1 MAIATPAAQT
11 KSLELVCPAGNLPS
25 PVSYT
30 HLFVE
35 VIIAPAVTPE
45 ALAAT
50 ASKQNVRVLACGQWA
65 VSYTHLDVYKR
76 QLDGRGRFGCST
88 SVSGRRAR
96 TRKAEQAD
104 RVQQTG
110 QEVTAQRGDG
120 EIDVGELDAIGERPN
135 VCLLYTSRCV

>member
-50 ASKQNVRVLACGQWA
+50 ASKQNVRVLACGQWDA
-65 VSYTHLDVYKR
+65 HRAPGWDYKRVTGGLLVQDRDLGQVSRSDLKVVTKRPVSYTHLDVYKR
-76 QLDGRGRFGCST
+76 QPCSCPASQFG
-88 SVSGRRAR
+88 
-96 TRKAEQAD
+96 
-104 RVQQTG
+104 
-110 QEVTAQRGDG
+110 
-120 EIDVGELDAIGERPN
+120 IPRPAW
-135 VCLLYTSRCV
+135 RP